1 MNTNFPFYNISIRL
15 HHPNTTANCGEQT
28 VALLQGLTTFYVIQ
42 LTLID
47 SQEVQHKNLLI
58 RSSSPALDSN
68 QPLIQRIREDF
79 SPRIFVWRREAD
91 SSPLF
96 SAEITN
102 PRSYTSTPHA
112 FMICTETL
120 PLLYKLQWRVS
131 PSCNE
136 PFLAEPL
143 RSGFDCT
150 DITCDVQ

>member
-1 MNTNFPFYNISIRL
+1 VVLVQGLS
-15 HHPNTTANCGEQT
+15 EQT
-28 VALLQGLTTFYVIQ
+28 VVLVQGLSEQTVVLVQGLTVVYVTQ

-47 SQEVQHKNLLI
+47 FQEGQHTNLFITASSQAHGT
-58 RSSSPALDSN
+58 N
-68 QPLIQRIREDF
+68 QPLVQKIREDF
-79 SPRIFVWRREAD
+79 SPRIRVRRREAD

-96 SAEITN
+96 GAEVTN

-112 FMICTETL
+112 FMICTESL
-120 PLLYKLQWRVS
+120 PLLYTLQCRVS
-131 PSCNE
+131 LSCNE